1 MWLNVLMNHVV
12 YYVAVC
18 INFITETQCL
28 PFQLMQ
34 TPMCQ
39 DAEQDQQ
46 TQDVRED
53 SIASKA
59 A

>member
-1 MWLNVLMNHVV
+1 MNHVV